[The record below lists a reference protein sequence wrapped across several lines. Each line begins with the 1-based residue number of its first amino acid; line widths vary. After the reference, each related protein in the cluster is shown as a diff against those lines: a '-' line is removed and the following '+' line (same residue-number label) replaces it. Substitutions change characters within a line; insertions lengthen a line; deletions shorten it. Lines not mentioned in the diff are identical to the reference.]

1 MYDVLNQLGDFS
13 ALNISLLRG
22 QDATTVRTG
31 LIELNERIRSSMSQP
46 NGVEVGSTLR
56 STLPNASTPC
66 VGAFASYAIDWHGLG
81 ARVRVSSCASQ
92 MRSRLL
98 EGHVQAS
105 DIALQLYHAWDIAWF
120 TLELGLGAGMSL
132 FHQSFATRGLA
143 PSQIAVAPLVNL
155 GVAAEANLTGG
166 YFTRLGI
173 SGETHL
179 LPMSNRANRPTQ
191 FEVGFVIGSS
201 LGIGKRF

>member
-1 MYDVLNQLGDFS
+1 MYEGYVAAVRDRIAALQLAQLQRIDYS
-13 ALNISLLRG
+13 RLVRARG
-22 QDATTVRTG
+22 GIQRQVHG
-31 LIELNERIRSSMSQP
+31 F
-46 NGVEVGSTLR
+46 EVGPTFR

-66 VGAFASYAIDWHGLG
+66 VGAFASYGIDWHGLG

-98 EGHVQAS
+98 EAHVQAS
-105 DIALQLYHAWDIAWF
+105 DIALQLYHAWDISWF
-120 TLELGLGAGMSL
+120 TLELGLGAGLSL

-143 PSQIAVAPLVNL
+143 PSQIALAPLVNL
-155 GVAAEANLTGG
+155 GIASEINLSSG
-166 YFTRLGI
+166 YYTRLGI

-179 LPMSNRANRPTQ
+179 LPMSNLASQPTH
-191 FEVGFVIGSS
+191 FDIGFVIGSS